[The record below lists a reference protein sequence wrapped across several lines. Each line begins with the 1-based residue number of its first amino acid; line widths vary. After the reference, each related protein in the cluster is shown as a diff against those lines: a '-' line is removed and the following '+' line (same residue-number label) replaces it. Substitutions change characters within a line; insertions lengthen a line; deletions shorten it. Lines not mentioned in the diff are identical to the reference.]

1 MHALKRL
8 SIYILTE
15 GKCNDGPVTAE
26 DLTTVNDQVKPW
38 VLNFI
43 QDLQVVTSWPL
54 ASSAILYH
62 PLFMMHTACG
72 RRRFREMSNYEEMF
86 EPFTVEQVRKFQ
98 AEMEPGVRQA
108 AASEDISKLEKIATD
123 FFSKDFSRIY
133 DFLDRGLKE
142 CPVYFSHF
150 IWRGVPHILSKVM
163 AQFSFKKELN
173 GPL

>member
-1 MHALKRL
+1 MRAVKQL

-15 GKCNDGPVTAE
+15 GKRNDEPVTAE
-26 DLTTVNDQVKPW
+26 DLTAVPDKVKPW

-43 QDLQVVTSWPL
+43 RDLDRADTWTLP
-54 ASSAILYH
+54 SSAILYH
-62 PLFMMHTACG
+62 PLFMMHTDCG
-72 RRRFREMSNYEEMF
+72 RRRFREVSNYEEMF
-86 EPFTVEQVRKFQ
+86 EPFTVEQVQKFQ
-98 AEMEPGVRQA
+98 AEMDPSVRQA
-108 AASEDISKLEKIATD
+108 AASEDISKLEKIAND

-150 IWRGVPHILSKVM
+150 IWRGVPHILSKVIPLT
-163 AQFSFKKELN
+163 KGLN

>member
-1 MHALKRL
+1 MLALKRL
-8 SIYILTE
+8 SIHILTE
-15 GKCNDGPVTAE
+15 GKRTDESVNAE
-26 DLTTVNDQVKPW
+26 DLTAVNDEVKPW
-38 VLNFI
+38 VMNFI
-43 QDLQVVTSWPL
+43 KDLDDVASRAL

-62 PLFMMHTACG
+62 PLFMMHTTCG
-72 RRRFREMSNYEEMF
+72 RRRFREVSNYEEMF

-98 AEMEPGVRQA
+98 AEMDPFVRQA
-108 AASEDISKLEKIATD
+108 AASEDISKLEKIASD

-150 IWRGVPHILSKVM
+150 IWGGVPHILSKVI
-163 AQFSFKKELN
+163 AGLK